1 MRNASKA
8 CWSTDP
14 QAICLFSIAAGSSA
28 VWTPENS
35 PIWSEG
41 VHFPNLQGHRREGAS
56 REPLSCQR
64 GKAIQPESSLWLL
77 ISSQVTV
84 LPRPFFFHA
93 NEKASN
99 TARKYL
105 SYGYH
110 VIRDAFNM
118 GTFTAKDFLVVVK
131 RTLGPRWRRSSPRAS
146 LYPRPPS
153 SQQLCMFT
161 GTYHIDPQLRD

>member
-1 MRNASKA
+1 MPARPAGVLIHRQFASFLLLPAQVLYGLQRIAPFGLRGYIFLTSKA
-8 CWSTDP
+8 TAAKAPQESLFRVKGGKPFSRRAASGFWSVHKLQFCWG
-14 QAICLFSIAAGSSA
+14 L
-28 VWTPENS
+28 
-35 PIWSEG
+35 
-41 VHFPNLQGHRREGAS
+41 
-56 REPLSCQR
+56 
-64 GKAIQPESSLWLL
+64 
-77 ISSQVTV
+77 
-84 LPRPFFFHA
+84 FFHA

-110 VIRDAFNM
+110 VISDAFNM

-131 RTLGPRWRRSSPRAS
+131 STLRPRWRRSSLRVS

-161 GTYHIDPQLRD
+161 GTCHIDPQLRD

>member
-1 MRNASKA
+1 MPARPAGVLIHRQFASFLLLPAQVLYGLQRIAPFGLRGYIFLTSKA
-8 CWSTDP
+8 TAAKAP
-14 QAICLFSIAAGSSA
+14 QESLFRVKG
-28 VWTPENS
+28 
-35 PIWSEG
+35 
-41 VHFPNLQGHRREGAS
+41 
-56 REPLSCQR
+56 

-84 LPRPFFFHA
+84 LPRPFFFFHA
-93 NEKASN
+93 NANASN

-110 VIRDAFNM
+110 VISGPFNM
-118 GTFTAKDFLVVVK
+118 GTFTAKDFLVGV
-131 RTLGPRWRRSSPRAS
+131 RSTLRPRWRRFSMRAS